1 MDGMSIM
8 LGRLGW
14 VACMWIRDDQKKNG
28 PNQILTLDIGA
39 SKFGHLKG
47 DSAILLFISILGNH
61 QMLHTS
67 CGLFII
73 NYINPEREK

>member
-1 MDGMSIM
+1 
-8 LGRLGW
+8 
-14 VACMWIRDDQKKNG
+14 MWIRDDRKKENIKNG

-47 DSAILLFISILGNH
+47 VSAILLFISMLGNH

-73 NYINPEREK
+73 NYINPQRERKRQRETETER